1 MDKRKK
7 SKFEALAEALIGGLN
22 YTGESL
28 SDFNAGLELQ
38 IPFLSQL
45 KAKIESD
52 PRYSKESGE
61 ERIRRLQKEI
71 ENSPI
76 ASRLGTMAGYAGGGG
91 IARALA
97 QSFLN
102 TFDKSKA
109 YNPSDKTA
117 LKEASKASAE
127 TGITDL
133 ISRQSV
139 KGLPVGALLTG
150 AYELS

>member
-76 ASRLGTMAGYAGGGG
+76 ASRLGTMAGHAVDT
-91 IARALA
+91 LA
-97 QSFLN
+97 VRG
-102 TFDKSKA
+102 D
-109 YNPSDKTA
+109 
-117 LKEASKASAE
+117 ERR
-127 TGITDL
+127 G
-133 ISRQSV
+133 
-139 KGLPVGALLTG
+139 
-150 AYELS
+150 